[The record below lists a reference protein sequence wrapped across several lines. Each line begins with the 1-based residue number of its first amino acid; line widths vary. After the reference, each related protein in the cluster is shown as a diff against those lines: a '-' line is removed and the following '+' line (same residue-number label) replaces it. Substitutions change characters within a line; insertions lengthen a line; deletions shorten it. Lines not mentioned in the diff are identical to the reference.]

1 MLQSLADLVAS
12 GRYATDKTPG
22 YLALYDELFA
32 PLRDRDIRLLELG
45 VKQGG
50 SLELWR
56 DYFPLGRIVGLD
68 MNPPSLRDPTDRI
81 MLLRGRQ
88 EDTGGA

>member
-1 MLQSLADLVAS
+1 MIQSLADLVAS
-12 GRYATDKTPG
+12 ARYATDKTPG

-32 PLRDRDIRLLELG
+32 PFRNRDIRLLELG

-56 DYFPLGRIVGLD
+56 DYFPQGLIVGLVSRRPASGLD
-68 MNPPSLRDPTDRI
+68 
-81 MLLRGRQ
+81 
-88 EDTGGA
+88 GGWRE